1 MAEIVYN
8 TDGEFGKYILQELK
22 TPVFSEGFNEFYKTY
37 AKRLLW
43 MDSKNVPGAFQMN
56 ISWYMA
62 ASDCRP
68 LFKHDEHRHG
78 GYGDGGQLQRSG
90 GFRGIAH

>member
-62 ASDCRP
+62 ASDCRRAIAALP
-68 LFKHDEHRHG
+68 RFRRRSAEPAV
-78 GYGDGGQLQRSG
+78 DGR
-90 GFRGIAH
+90 